1 MNKLM
6 NGFLQDYDHVYTEN
20 GGKAYRSAGNALMDM
35 FAHGGAYRSRSDE
48 DCILLFKNAYAEDPV
63 YALKCLFY
71 LRDVLEGQGE
81 RRFFRVCMN
90 WLAKTDAEAVERNIR
105 HIPDLGRW
113 DDLYELVDTPV
124 ETAMFDFIKHQL
136 VLDVNSKTPSLLA
149 KWLKSENASSKRT
162 HYLGMKTRTAL
173 GMTPRVYRKTL
184 SMLRERIN
192 VLERLMSAGQWDL
205 IEFDKIPSQAGLR
218 YRNAFAR
225 RDLIKEKYTTFIK
238 SDNTKVNA
246 KAMAP
251 YEVVHQAIKCRDWNI
266 DDIDRMAINKYWE
279 NLRDY
284 FNGASLDALC
294 IVDTSGS
301 MTWSYDNTS
310 VQPIDVAISLGM
322 YAADKARGPFA
333 GHYISFSSR
342 PQLIKVEGVDFVD
355 KVRRIYS
362 TNLCENTNLEA
373 AFDMVLNTAIRTGC
387 TQEDLPK
394 KLVVITDGEFDS
406 MVCNNNNTSGWYGSH
421 RVSIGQWETV
431 AESIAKKWAR
441 AGYKMPELIF
451 WNTNSRNDQ
460 VPMKMQN
467 GVSLV
472 SGFSASTFKMVMSDK
487 SGIDLMYE
495 TLDSERYADIG

>member
-1 MNKLM
+1 MKI
-6 NGFLQDYDHVYTEN
+6 FYT
-20 GGKAYRSAGNALMDM
+20 
-35 FAHGGAYRSRSDE
+35 
-48 DCILLFKNAYAEDPV
+48 V
-63 YALKCLFY
+63 
-71 LRDVLEGQGE
+71 QGE
-81 RRFFRVCMN
+81 RRFFKVCLH
-90 WLAKTDAEAVERNIR
+90 WLAQNDSEAAERNIR

-162 HYLGMKTRTAL
+162 RYLGMKTRTAL

-238 SDNTKVNA
+238 SDSTKVNT

-251 YEVVHQAIKCRDWNI
+251 YEVVHQAIKCRDWNM
-266 DDIDRMAINKYWE
+266 DGIDRMAINKYWE

-294 IVDTSGS
+294 IVDTSDS
-301 MTWSYDNTS
+301 MTWSYNNTS
-310 VQPIDVAISLGM
+310 VRPIDVAISLGM

-355 KVRRIYS
+355 KVRRIYR
-362 TNLCENTNLEA
+362 TNLCDNTNLEA

-406 MVCNNNNTSGWYGSH
+406 MVCDRSSTSFWDYN
-421 RVSIGQWETV
+421 RVSLDNWETV
-431 AESIAKKWAR
+431 AESIAKKWVK

-451 WNTNSRNDQ
+451 WNINSRNDQ

-467 GVSLV
+467 SVSLV

-487 SGIDLMYE
+487 SDIDLMYE
-495 TLDSERYADIG
+495 VLDSERYADIG

>member
-1 MNKLM
+1 MKI
-6 NGFLQDYDHVYTEN
+6 FYT
-20 GGKAYRSAGNALMDM
+20 
-35 FAHGGAYRSRSDE
+35 
-48 DCILLFKNAYAEDPV
+48 V
-63 YALKCLFY
+63 
-71 LRDVLEGQGE
+71 QGE
-81 RRFFRVCMN
+81 RRFFKVCLH
-90 WLAKTDAEAVERNIR
+90 WLAQNDSEAAERNIR

-162 HYLGMKTRTAL
+162 RYLGMKTRTAL

-238 SDNTKVNA
+238 SDSTKVNT

-251 YEVVHQAIKCRDWNI
+251 YEVVHQAIKCRDWNM
-266 DDIDRMAINKYWE
+266 DGIDRMAINKYWE

-294 IVDTSGS
+294 IVDTSDS
-301 MTWSYDNTS
+301 MIWSYNNTS
-310 VQPIDVAISLGM
+310 VRPIDVAISLGM

-355 KVRRIYS
+355 KVRRIYR
-362 TNLCENTNLEA
+362 TNLCDNTNLEA

-406 MVCNNNNTSGWYGSH
+406 MVCDRSSTSFWDYN
-421 RVSIGQWETV
+421 RVSLDNWETV
-431 AESIAKKWAR
+431 AESIAKKWVK

-451 WNTNSRNDQ
+451 WNINSRNDQ

-467 GVSLV
+467 SVSLV

-487 SGIDLMYE
+487 SDIDLMYE
-495 TLDSERYADIG
+495 VLDSERYADIG

>member
-1 MNKLM
+1 MKI
-6 NGFLQDYDHVYTEN
+6 FYT
-20 GGKAYRSAGNALMDM
+20 
-35 FAHGGAYRSRSDE
+35 
-48 DCILLFKNAYAEDPV
+48 V
-63 YALKCLFY
+63 
-71 LRDVLEGQGE
+71 QGE
-81 RRFFRVCMN
+81 RRFFKVCLH
-90 WLAKTDAEAVERNIR
+90 WLAQNDSEAAERNIR

-162 HYLGMKTRTAL
+162 RYLGMKTRTAL

-238 SDNTKVNA
+238 SDSTKVNT

-251 YEVVHQAIKCRDWNI
+251 YEVVHQAIKCCDWNM
-266 DDIDRMAINKYWE
+266 DGIDRMAINKYWE

-294 IVDTSGS
+294 IVDTSDS
-301 MTWSYDNTS
+301 MTWSYNNTS
-310 VQPIDVAISLGM
+310 VRPIDVAISLGM

-355 KVRRIYS
+355 KVRRIYR
-362 TNLCENTNLEA
+362 TNLCDNTNLEA

-406 MVCNNNNTSGWYGSH
+406 MVCDRSSTSFWDYN
-421 RVSIGQWETV
+421 RVSLDNWETV
-431 AESIAKKWAR
+431 AESIAKKWVK

-451 WNTNSRNDQ
+451 WNINSRNDQ

-467 GVSLV
+467 SVSLV

-487 SGIDLMYE
+487 SDIDLMYE
-495 TLDSERYADIG
+495 VLDSERYADIG